1 MRMIIELNDTITLKG
16 IMQLRKSL
24 KESGVDG
31 DLVKHKE
38 EKFILELSFT
48 QDISID
54 ILLNIVEGKGNII
67 LKKSNIDEILE
78 RINIQNPFAAMASDL
93 EKMGLV
99 KKGE

>member
-1 MRMIIELNDTITLKG
+1 MKMIIELNETITLKE

-31 DLVKHKE
+31 DLVKCDE

-48 QDISID
+48 QDISVD

-67 LKKSNIDEILE
+67 LKKSNMDEILE
-78 RINIQNPFAAMASDL
+78 RINIQNPFVAMTSDL

>member
-1 MRMIIELNDTITLKG
+1 MIIELNETITLKE

-31 DLVKHKE
+31 DLVKCDE

-48 QDISID
+48 QDISVD

-67 LKKSNIDEILE
+67 LKKSNMDEILE
-78 RINIQNPFAAMASDL
+78 RINIQNPFVAMTSDL